1 MSHNKE
7 AIETNKAPKAIGPY
21 SQAISQ
27 GPFIFCS
34 GQIAIDYSTGKL
46 TESGIE
52 KQTKLVLKNLQ
63 AVLEVKNLKLDSVV
77 MTRIYLKDFKDFQAV
92 NEVYSHF
99 FKAPHP
105 ARATIGVKELPLG
118 ALVEIEA
125 IAMKNS

>member
-1 MSHNKE
+1 MNHNKE

-34 GQIAIDYSTGKL
+34 GQIAINPSTGEL
-46 TESGIE
+46 EDSGIE
-52 KQTKLVLKNLQ
+52 KQTKLVMENLQ
-63 AVLEVKNLKLDSVV
+63 AVLEAKDLKLDSVV
-77 MTRIYLKDFKDFQAV
+77 MTRIYLKNFEDFQTV

-99 FKAPHP
+99 FKNPYP

-125 IAMKNS
+125 IAMKSS